1 MNLESDAH
9 DDELFRQ
16 DRDDESQSSSANLEG
31 PTQKRAIMDQVPRLV
46 DDKRKYLERRL
57 SAAQMHQNLFYQQ
70 SHILQR
76 QLVGCLSMS
85 HIPSWKRGDRVC
97 RTTF

>member
-16 DRDDESQSSSANLEG
+16 NRDHESQSSSANLEG
-31 PTQKRAIMDQVPRLV
+31 PTPKRAIMDQVPRLV

-70 SHILQR
+70 SHILQDSL
-76 QLVGCLSMS
+76 QSVEYC
-85 HIPSWKRGDRVC
+85 
-97 RTTF
+97 